1 MPLTFLWRTI
11 TIAALGACV
20 LFALPAWGAKE
31 ETAPPFSPDKSSGI
45 VVADAYDATRTADAD
60 GATGIAVAAGEDDP
74 ADETGGAEAAATAGQ
89 DEPADSVDE
98 PTAASDPNAPDI
110 AAAAEPSTPPTAGM
124 DDARALID
132 AGRFAEA
139 LNILGP
145 LVSSNVVEANA
156 VFLYGLAALGA
167 SQHPEVSDENREA
180 LLNEAVGAFHAM
192 LIEEPGL
199 MRVRLELARA
209 FFLKGEDELA
219 RRHFEYVLAGDP
231 PATVVANVQRFLRE
245 IEGRGRWS
253 FRLGAALAPDSNI
266 GGTSDERTIYIFD
279 LPFER
284 DQEELTTSGI
294 GVSVWGGAEYQY
306 VLDEDLRLRA
316 GAEFAR
322 REYERSQFDQLFVG
336 THLGPRWQV
345 DENLGVSVLA
355 SVRQRW
361 LGTVPDHRGLGGR
374 LEVNRRLSRSVTLG
388 ASASWHGRR
397 YRTRDYL
404 DGPIFDSSLRAAW
417 IAMPTVRL
425 ELSGGYG
432 WERPR
437 SERWRTRSH
446 WAGLGVSVILPLG
459 FNVGAGAE
467 MRWTDYHES
476 EGSWFPNI
484 SDGSAREDR
493 TRSVRLSV
501 HNRGFTLM
509 GFSPELVAV
518 HEERETNAQLYDYER
533 TRGELRFVRQ
543 F

>member
-1 MPLTFLWRTI
+1 MPLTLLCRTATI
-11 TIAALGACV
+11 TALGACI
-20 LFALPAWGAKE
+20 LFALPAWSAQHDLE
-31 ETAPPFSPDKSSGI
+31 PTSSSGS
-45 VVADAYDATRTADAD
+45 VELGGVA
-60 GATGIAVAAGEDDP
+60 E
-74 ADETGGAEAAATAGQ
+74 
-89 DEPADSVDE
+89 
-98 PTAASDPNAPDI
+98 
-110 AAAAEPSTPPTAGM
+110 
-124 DDARALID
+124 ARALID

-139 LNILGP
+139 LDILGP
-145 LVSSNVVEANA
+145 LVSGNVVEANA

-167 SQHPEVSDENREA
+167 AQHPQVTDENREA
-180 LLNEAVGAFHAM
+180 LLNEAIGAFHTM
-192 LIEEPGL
+192 LLEEPGL
-199 MRVRLELARA
+199 LRVRLELARA
-209 FFLKGEDELA
+209 FYLKGDDELA
-219 RRHFEYVLAGDP
+219 RRHFILVLGANP
-231 PATVVANVQRFLRE
+231 PEPVAANVRRFLRE

-266 GGTSDERTIYIFD
+266 GGSSDERTIYIFD

-322 REYERSQFDQLFVG
+322 REYGGSQFDQLFVG

-345 DENLGVSVLA
+345 DENTGVSVLA
-355 SVRQRW
+355 SARQRW

-374 LEVNRRLSRSVTLG
+374 LEVNRRLSRSVTVG
-388 ASASWHGRR
+388 ANASWHGRR
-397 YRTRDYL
+397 YRTRDHL
-404 DGPIFDSSLRAAW
+404 DGPVFDSSLRAAW
-417 IAMPTVRL
+417 VALPTLRL

-446 WAGLGVSVILPLG
+446 WGGLGVSVILPLG

-467 MRWTDYHES
+467 VRWTDYHES
-476 EGSWFPNI
+476 EGRWFPNV

-493 TRSVRLSV
+493 TRSIRASV

>member
-1 MPLTFLWRTI
+1 MAVMFLFRTLRL
-11 TIAALGACV
+11 AALGTC
-20 LFALPAWGAKE
+20 LLLALPALAGAQGDFDP
-31 ETAPPFSPDKSSGI
+31 ASSSGASSSGASEP
-45 VVADAYDATRTADAD
+45 VGVA
-60 GATGIAVAAGEDDP
+60 E
-74 ADETGGAEAAATAGQ
+74 
-89 DEPADSVDE
+89 
-98 PTAASDPNAPDI
+98 
-110 AAAAEPSTPPTAGM
+110 
-124 DDARALID
+124 ARALMD
-132 AGRFAEA
+132 AGRYMEA
-139 LNILGP
+139 VSVLGP
-145 LVSSNVVEANA
+145 LVQGEVVEANTL
-156 VFLYGLAALGA
+156 FLYGLAALGG
-167 SQHPEVSDENREA
+167 SQQGEVPEGTREA
-180 LLNEAVGAFHAM
+180 LLDQAIASFRAM
-192 LIEEPGL
+192 LIEAPGL
-199 MRVRLELARA
+199 VRVRLELARA
-209 FFLKGEDELA
+209 FFLKGEDGLA

-231 PATVVANVQRFLRE
+231 PAAVVSNVQRFLSE

-253 FRLGAALAPDSNI
+253 YRIGAALAPDSNI
-266 GGTSDERTIYIFD
+266 GGTSEERTIYIFD

-284 DQEELTTSGI
+284 DQGELTTSGV
-294 GVSVWGGAEYQY
+294 GVSVWGGAEYQKP
-306 VLDEDLRLRA
+306 VSESVRVRA

-322 REYERSQFDQLFVG
+322 REYGGSEFDQFFLG
-336 THLGPRWQV
+336 SHLGPRWQV
-345 DENLGVSVLA
+345 DGNTGVSVLA
-355 SVRQRW
+355 SARQRW

-374 LEVNRRLSRSVTLG
+374 VEVNRRVSRSVTAG

-397 YRTRDYL
+397 YRTRDHL
-404 DGPIFDSSLRAAW
+404 DGPVFDGALRAAW
-417 IAMPTVRL
+417 IALPTVRF

-484 SDGSAREDR
+484 DDGSAREDR